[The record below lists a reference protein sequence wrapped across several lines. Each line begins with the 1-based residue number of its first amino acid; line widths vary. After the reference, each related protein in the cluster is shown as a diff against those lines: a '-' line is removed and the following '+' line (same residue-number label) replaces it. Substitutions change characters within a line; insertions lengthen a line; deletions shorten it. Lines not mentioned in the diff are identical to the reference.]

1 MRPIWKGHLTFGL
14 VTIPVKLYT
23 ATDSKDIR
31 FRLLHKSCMN
41 PIQNKRYCS
50 YHEQIV
56 DWNDVVR
63 GYEYAKGKFAPLT
76 DEELDNVPL
85 ETAGTVSVN
94 AFVSLADIDPIYY
107 DKSYYLAPDEG
118 GQKAFRLLHDTLGDA
133 AKVAVGKVVIR
144 EKEHLVSVR
153 PYDGALVMS
162 TLYYADEV
170 RPAEEIPEL
179 PVQAKVHPNEKKMAL
194 QLIEGLAAEFN
205 PAEYKDE
212 YRDALQKVINAK
224 IEGEPLQ
231 TGPARKEE
239 KVVDLMDALRRSL
252 QATRKEAPARR
263 GRRALPR
270 AAAMRERH
278 R

>member
-41 PIQNKRYCS
+41 PIQNKRFCS
-50 YHEQIV
+50 YHDQIV

-63 GYEYAKGKFAPLT
+63 GFEYAKGKFVPLT

-85 ETAGTVSVN
+85 ETAGTVSVS

-133 AKVAVGKVVIR
+133 SKVAVGKVVIR

-153 PYDGALVMS
+153 PFDGALVMS

-170 RPAEEIPEL
+170 REVEDIPEL
-179 PVQAKVHPNEKKMAL
+179 PVQAKIHPNEKKMAL

-205 PAEYKDE
+205 PGEYKDE

-224 IEGEPLQ
+224 VEGEPLE

>member
-23 ATDSKDIR
+23 ATESKDIR
-31 FRLLHKSCMN
+31 FRLLHKECLT
-41 PIQNKRYCS
+41 PIQNKRYCP

-56 DWNDVVR
+56 EWNDVVR
-63 GYEYAKGKFAPLT
+63 GYEYAKGKFVPLT

-94 AFVSLADIDPIYY
+94 AFVELGQIDPIHY
-107 DKSYYLAPDEG
+107 DRSYYLAPDEG
-118 GQKAFRLLHDTLGDA
+118 GQKAFRLLHDVMEEA
-133 AKVAVGKVVIR
+133 ARVAIGKVVIR
-144 EKEHLVSVR
+144 EKEHLVAVR
-153 PYDGALVMS
+153 PFDGALVMS

-170 RPAEEIPEL
+170 RSIQDIPEF

-194 QLIEGLAAEFN
+194 QLVEGLTAAFN
-205 PAEYKDE
+205 PAEYRDE
-212 YRDALQKVINAK
+212 YRDALLKVITAK
-224 IEGEPLQ
+224 VEGAPLEA
-231 TGPARKEE
+231 PARKEE
-239 KVVDLMDALRRSL
+239 KVVDLMEALRRSL
-252 QATRKEAPARR
+252 QTAREQQPARR
-263 GRRALPR
+263 PRRARPR